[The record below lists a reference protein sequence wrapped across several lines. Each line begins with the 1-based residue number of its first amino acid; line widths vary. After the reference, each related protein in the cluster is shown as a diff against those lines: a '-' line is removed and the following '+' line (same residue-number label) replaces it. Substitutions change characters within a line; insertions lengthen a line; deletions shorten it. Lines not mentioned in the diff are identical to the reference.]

1 MLGEVLQQE
10 NKLILPVVDKS
21 RSPTLDIQHPS
32 TLCLVLK
39 ALPSQPT
46 GLACST
52 QSTHISN
59 ALAQLQVVLKAP

>member
-21 RSPTLDIQHPS
+21 RSPTQHPS
-32 TLCLVLK
+32 TLCFVLK

-59 ALAQLQVVLKAP
+59 ALAQLKVVLKAP